1 MSAMNLP
8 PDLERFAADAVASG
22 RYRDISEVVAAG
34 IRLLQRQ
41 EDARAAF
48 VASLAE
54 AEAESEQRG
63 FCTLEDVE
71 AEMRGIIGEARRA
84 KA

>member
-1 MSAMNLP
+1 MRH
-8 PDLERFAADAVASG
+8 DT
-22 RYRDISEVVAAG
+22 
-34 IRLLQRQ
+34 
-41 EDARAAF
+41 AF

-71 AEMRGIIGEARRA
+71 AEMRGIISEARRA